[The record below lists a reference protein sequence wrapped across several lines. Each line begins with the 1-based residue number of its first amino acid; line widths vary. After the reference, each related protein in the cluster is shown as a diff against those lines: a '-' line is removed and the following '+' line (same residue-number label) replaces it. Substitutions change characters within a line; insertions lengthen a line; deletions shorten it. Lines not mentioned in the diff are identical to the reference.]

1 MPIFHCDLETTSAAD
16 IKLGSYRYGSDP
28 TTRILMF
35 AIAED
40 DYPPLVW
47 DCMAPA
53 SQESQKAKAL
63 LNVALGERALVFA
76 HHAAFEHAVCSY
88 RMLADVGLPAPDID
102 QWRCTLAM
110 CRRAAAPESLAQA
123 AQFFGLG
130 VPKDPRGKAL
140 IGIFSDQTRK
150 VKIVSPTGEKMDV
163 ASPLLIDPVPW
174 DWKVKLHGAGVEMTV
189 REAWELFKTYC
200 RQDVRVEQELH
211 KKLEHFELKGD
222 VLASFQFDLR
232 MNSRGVPVNIPALR
246 NAQDTVKEVTDRLS
260 KQFTEITGVAPSR
273 NAATLAWLK
282 ERGYPEDN
290 LQAAT
295 VRKLMADPEGMTP
308 EAVEA
313 LRLRDMISFAAL
325 KKIPTM
331 LAAACPDDYVRGTMQ
346 WHAARTGRAGGRII
360 QPQNFRKSTIGGETE
375 LCYQLI
381 CDGADADTFESLW
394 ESPLEAIASSIRH
407 FIQPHDGGQFYDCD
421 YAGVEARV
429 VAWIV
434 GDENELQKIVDGVD
448 MYKDMASKMFK
459 VPYDKVTKAQR
470 TIAKPIVL
478 GCGFGVGGKAARKS
492 LETMYG
498 VKRTLAE
505 CKEYVRIYRDT
516 HPETVKAWRELEA
529 GAKNAV
535 LSPGAAFKALDG
547 KIVFKAGRI
556 AGINYLTMR
565 LPSGRRLYYPDPKIK
580 EVFRKYDEEDM
591 EEDPRKREEKGYWV
605 EELSF
610 YGKPTGKQVWGRIG
624 TFSSRLLENAV
635 QATAADLLTHGCLE
649 AEKEGF
655 DIRMIIHDQILALH
669 DGRPVEKLIEPF
681 CRLQPWAKG
690 FPLEASGDVV
700 KFYTKD

>member
-1 MPIFHCDLETTSAAD
+1 MLE
-16 IKLGSYRYGSDP
+16 
-28 TTRILMF
+28 
-35 AIAED
+35 
-40 DYPPLVW
+40 
-47 DCMAPA
+47 
-53 SQESQKAKAL
+53 
-63 LNVALGERALVFA
+63 
-76 HHAAFEHAVCSY
+76 
-88 RMLADVGLPAPDID
+88 DVGLPEPFID

-123 AQFFGLG
+123 AQFFGLDL
-130 VPKDPRGKAL
+130 PKDPRGKAL
-140 IGIFSDQTRK
+140 IGIFSDQTRP
-150 VKIVSPTGEKMDV
+150 VKLVSPTGEKMDV
-163 ASPLLIDPVPW
+163 ASPLLVNPVPW

-189 REAWELFKTYC
+189 REAWELFKAYC

-211 KKLEHFELKGD
+211 KKLAHFELKGD
-222 VLASFQFDLR
+222 VLDSFQFDLR
-232 MNSRGVPVNIPALR
+232 MNSRGVPVNVPALK
-246 NAQDTVKEVTDRLS
+246 NAQSVVKEITSRLS
-260 KQFTEITGVAPSR
+260 KKFTAITGVAPSR

-282 ERGYPEDN
+282 ERGYQEND

-295 VRKLMADPEGMTP
+295 VRKVMANPEGLTP
-308 EAVEA
+308 EAAEA
-313 LRLRDMISFAAL
+313 LRLRDMISYAAL

-331 LAAACPDDYVRGTMQ
+331 IAAACPDDYVRGTMQ

-375 LCYQLI
+375 LCYKLL
-381 CDGADADTFESLW
+381 CDGADADTFDSLW

-407 FIQPHDGGQFYDCD
+407 FIQPHEGGMFYDCD

-434 GDENELQKIVDGVD
+434 GDEAELQKIVEGVD

-459 VPYDKVTKAQR
+459 VPYDEVTKSQR

-492 LETMYG
+492 LDTMYG

-516 HPETVKAWRELEA
+516 HPETVSAWRELEA

-535 LSPGAAFKALDG
+535 ISPGATYKALAG
-547 KIVFKAGRI
+547 KIAFKAGRI
-556 AGINYLTMR
+556 AGVNYLTMR

-624 TFSSRLLENAV
+624 TYGSRLLENAV
-635 QATAADLLTHGCLE
+635 QAAAADLLVNGCLE

-669 DGRPVEKLIEPF
+669 DGRPVEALVEPF
-681 CRLQPWAKG
+681 CRLRPWAEG

-700 KFYTKD
+700 KFYTKN